1 MHPWFIPLVNEDL
14 FDFSPVVS
22 RNLTF
27 KVPSDVLDEIGEKST
42 QMRLR
47 MTSNVETDIAVKITY
62 NPLIINIK
70 TGTLLAAFILLLFYA
85 LLVWEVSCVNLK
97 LFRKLYKTYIYHDA
111 FYRSSKEPLWQLCVP
126 HCPLRFWPV
135 LTTVPTWKR
144 LSNIWI
150 WNC

>member
-14 FDFSPVVS
+14 FDYSPVVS

-27 KVPSDVLDEIGEKST
+27 KVPSDVLDEIGEEST

-47 MTSNVETDIAVKITY
+47 MTSNIETDIAVKITY

-97 LFRKLYKTYIYHDA
+97 LFRKLYKIIYSM
-111 FYRSSKEPLWQLCVP
+111 YSTGLRKNLCGNCMFHIV
-126 HCPLRFWPV
+126 HCGFGLF
-135 LTTVPTWKR
+135 
-144 LSNIWI
+144 
-150 WNC
+150 